1 MDMWSNFFV
10 ATAGA
15 AAALTGLIFVGVSIS
30 LAKIL
35 SIAALPNRAF
45 ISLLLLLAILIVSLF
60 LLVPKQSL
68 ATDGREIMLIAFI
81 VWVTVIV
88 MDIQILR
95 NKETQYKRLYIFNL
109 LFNQVAILPY
119 LIGAGMLLT
128 GNDTG
133 LYWIVHA
140 MTLSFIKAVLDAWV
154 LLVEINR

>member
-60 LLVPKQSL
+60 LLVPKQSYT
-68 ATDGREIMLIAFI
+68 TDGREIILLAFI
-81 VWVTVIV
+81 TWVTVIV

-95 NKETQYKRLYIFNL
+95 NKETQYKR
-109 LFNQVAILPY
+109 
-119 LIGAGMLLT
+119 
-128 GNDTG
+128 
-133 LYWIVHA
+133 
-140 MTLSFIKAVLDAWV
+140 
-154 LLVEINR
+154 